1 MSSVYS
7 RTVQCSFFCGQA
19 AFVELPAPP
28 RGKLERLIITQ
39 VDAHPEAATINIYDR
54 RGACLAA
61 TDLNVKAAGTVVG
74 SQDTDGL
81 LHITLDDDHGLI
93 AGARIELKNCDVPEY
108 NAVHVVAAV
117 PATDELVL
125 DIAYAGPLTTENSLS
140 ITLITPVLWQT
151 EPFLPTKPPVT
162 HLVLTDTIS
171 AGDDKILFDL
181 NRSYENRDN
190 QDFNMRT
197 RHSALWLEFITT
209 GQAEPLVFEIAYT
222 CRADT
227 IV

>member
-1 MSSVYS
+1 MSSGYS
-7 RTVQCSFFCGQA
+7 RTVQCSFLCGQA

-39 VDAHPEAATINIYDR
+39 TDTHPEAATINIYDR
-54 RGACLAA
+54 KGACLAA
-61 TDLNVKAAGTVVG
+61 SDLNVKADGKVLG
-74 SQDTDGL
+74 SEDTDGF
-81 LHITLDDDHGLI
+81 LHLTLDSIHGLVE
-93 AGARIELKNCDVPEY
+93 GEVIELKNCDVPAY
-108 NAVHVVAAV
+108 NALHVITAV
-117 PATDELVL
+117 PAADEVIL
-125 DIAYAGPLTTENSLS
+125 DVAYSA
-140 ITLITPVLWQT
+140 PVATANTADVRWQT
-151 EPFLPTKPPVT
+151 EPYMVTKPPVT
-162 HLVLTDTIS
+162 HLVLTDSKQANT
-171 AGDDKILFDL
+171 DLVLFDL

-197 RHSALWLEFITT
+197 RHSALWLEFITV